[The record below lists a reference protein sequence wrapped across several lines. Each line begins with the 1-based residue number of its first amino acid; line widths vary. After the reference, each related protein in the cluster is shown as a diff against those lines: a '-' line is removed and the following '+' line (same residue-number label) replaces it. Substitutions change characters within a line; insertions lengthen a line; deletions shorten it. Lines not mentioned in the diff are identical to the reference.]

1 VIAVGDFVRFYL
13 VTVRQ
18 VSFNEVDAEL
28 ARPGNIRLFRAAL
41 FRPNH
46 LSLETGGILVGDEVA
61 ITLDV
66 EFVKV

>member
-1 VIAVGDFVRFYL
+1 MK
-13 VTVRQ
+13 
-18 VSFNEVDAEL
+18 VDAEL

-46 LSLETGGILVGDEVA
+46 LSLETGGILVGHEVA

>member
-1 VIAVGDFVRFYL
+1 MK
-13 VTVRQ
+13 
-18 VSFNEVDAEL
+18 VDAEL

-46 LSLETGGILVGDEVA
+46 LSLETAGILVGHEVA

>member
-1 VIAVGDFVRFYL
+1 MRNSPD
-13 VTVRQ
+13 
-18 VSFNEVDAEL
+18 L
-28 ARPGNIRLFRAAL
+28 ATLGFSGLRSLA
-41 FRPNH
+41 PNH